1 MTINIDTNSQR
12 LCLKN
17 YQITNRKEKKSGQCC
32 YYQRFNVMT
41 LGLSTYSSLS
51 DFRKTIVH
59 NDLPKCANVV
69 APLSKRLAV
78 VGFTTTYAIST
89 YHH

>member
-17 YQITNRKEKKSGQCC
+17 YQITNRKKKKNLDNVAII
-32 YYQRFNVMT
+32 RFNVMI
-41 LGLSTYSSLS
+41 LALSTYSSLS
-51 DFRKTIVH
+51 DFRKSIMH